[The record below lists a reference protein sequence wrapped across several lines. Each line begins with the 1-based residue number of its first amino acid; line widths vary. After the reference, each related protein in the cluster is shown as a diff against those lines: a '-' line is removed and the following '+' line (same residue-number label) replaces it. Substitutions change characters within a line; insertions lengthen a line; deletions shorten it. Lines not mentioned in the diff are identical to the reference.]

1 MRAPCLLL
9 TLPTAN
15 IDRWL
20 LFLFFGSLLI
30 LWFPQSAFAQDQY
43 EAENSNR
50 ANVTV
55 ATQYAGYTGSGY
67 VTNLTNE
74 WSFVSFGKS
83 SSATQTVRLDIR
95 YANGT
100 GSNVTNLALYL
111 SSDYLQDLV
120 FPPTQ
125 SWNDWQTLSVTFKLP
140 AGYYEIK
147 LDSKSNVATSVNVDA
162 FTLTTGVS
170 SPPPGSFSQS
180 APASGATGVS
190 TTPAFSW
197 SAAANA
203 SSYNLVVST
212 SSSYANPAITQTGLT
227 GTSYTATSSLL
238 GSTKYY
244 WKVTATNS
252 GGSSVAANA
261 GLSFTTATPPPTP
274 PPGSFAQTAPA
285 GGTTGA
291 STTPTFSWATASGAS
306 NYALVVSTS
315 SNYTSPV
322 VSQSGISG
330 TSYSVST
337 ALSNSTKYY
346 WKVTASNANGS
357 TVASNGGISFT
368 TAATAPPPPPT
379 IPPTSSQPGVIR
391 EFYANIPGTAVS
403 DLTSS
408 ANFPGSPT
416 STSVLTEFNAP
427 NDVEENYGQRV
438 RGYLKPTASG
448 SYQFSIAADDDAEL
462 WLSTDSSPAN
472 KVKIASVNGWT
483 NYLQYNKYGSQTS
496 ASITLSAGTYYYIE
510 ALQKEASGGDH
521 LTVAWQGPGTS
532 HQIIGS
538 ANLVTA
544 PPAPPGSFTLT
555 APASNATGISL
566 TPTFSWNASSNVA
579 SYTLVVST
587 QSSYANPVINQSG
600 LSATSFTPGGGLS
613 GTTKYYWKVTAV
625 NAAGSVV
632 ASNAGRSFTTLTP
645 PAPGVFTQTA
655 PASNATGVSRTP
667 TFTWAGS
674 TNASSYSLVV
684 STSSAYTSP
693 VINQSGLTTTSFTP
707 TSSLSANQKYY
718 WKVTAVN
725 STGAKVATNAG
736 NAFTTSDITGTYYYV
751 ATTGQ
756 DAAGRGSQG
765 APFRTIAYA
774 AKHVPAGPDV
784 TIYLNP
790 GTYSETKAI
799 ELPLGVSLEGAGESS
814 VTITSPGNIPI
825 PAGVDRT
832 SNDWKLWYYGSL
844 IQLYS
849 AGYSGGPE
857 QIYGAPN
864 EMVASSDGNQ
874 TLSGFTV
881 DGNNKQV
888 KAGVW
893 VQNRNN
899 VTMHHVT
906 IKNCEQRGAVFTRS
920 DMWWYE
926 PLPEGKWMHNT
937 KVYNCTFKDNGA
949 QLGSE
954 TLGNLCL
961 AGLDGANIYNL
972 TINDNVGYGIKF
984 IMVGHFRNVKIHDCD
999 ITVNEE
1005 DAQWGE
1011 KISIELWNLDQG
1023 NEIYNIKSNT
1033 WHSYVNH
1040 GQLTSY
1046 EPSGTSTNNL
1056 KIHDVEIIDPDG
1068 VSSKE
1073 AIEAALSG
1081 VEIYDCYIQDKGFGI
1096 AIWNGQGQTLKK
1108 NYIIRDNIFVNVNRA
1123 PVFGFGKSSAVFVP
1137 DAAQNLKIY
1146 NNVFDRMGNGL
1157 NLDGVLSAEVKNN
1170 VFLNSEGADVENG
1183 SGVTFQNNLKYHT
1196 NPQKNAWNLTG
1207 GVTLGSGNI
1216 VSNPG
1221 FRNSGSRPDN
1231 FYRPASSASAVVD
1244 AGINVGFPFN
1254 GSAPDIGRWELGS
1267 NARTASADPEKR
1279 LIEDNNNGLIRYYP
1293 NPSAGLVTLEAG
1305 ELQLTDVRVYNRQG
1319 QLLHPAIIRTNATW
1333 QIDFSAYP
1341 NDLYFLRINH
1351 AQGQMTKK
1359 VMLAR

>member
-1 MRAPCLLL
+1 MKAPCLLL
-9 TLPTAN
+9 TLPTADSN
-15 IDRWL
+15 RRL
-20 LFLFFGSLLI
+20 LFLFFSLLLT
-30 LWFPQSAFAQDQY
+30 LWFSQTASAQDQY

-67 VTNLTNE
+67 VTNITNE
-74 WSFVSFGKS
+74 WSYLSFDKS
-83 SSATQTVRLDIR
+83 NNAIQTAQLDVR

-100 GSNVTNLALYL
+100 GSNVTNLAFYVG
-111 SSDYLQDLV
+111 SQKVQDLV
-120 FPPTQ
+120 FPPTA
-125 SWNDWQTLSVTFKLP
+125 SWTDWQSLSITFTLP
-140 AGYYEIK
+140 AGYQGLK
-147 LDSKSNVATSVNVDA
+147 LKGKSDVPTSVNIDA

-170 SPPPGSFSQS
+170 SPPPGPFSQS
-180 APASGATGVS
+180 APANGATGVS

-197 SAAANA
+197 STAANA
-203 SSYNLVVST
+203 SSYNLVVLT
-212 SSSYANPAITQTGLT
+212 SSNYANPAITQTGIN
-227 GTSYTATSSLL
+227 GTSYPAPSSLS

-244 WKVTATNS
+244 WKVTAINS
-252 GGSSVAANA
+252 GGSTVAANA

-285 GGTTGA
+285 GGATGV

-306 NYALVVSTS
+306 NYALVVLTS

-322 VSQSGISG
+322 ISQSGISG
-330 TSYSVST
+330 TSYSASA
-337 ALSNSTKYY
+337 ALSNNTKYY

-357 TVASNGGISFT
+357 TVASNAGISFT

-379 IPPTSSQPGVIR
+379 TPPTTSQLGVIR

-403 DLTSS
+403 DLTGS

-427 NDVEENYGQRV
+427 NDVGENYGQRI
-438 RGYLKPTASG
+438 RGYLKPTTSG

-472 KVKIASVNGWT
+472 RVKIASVNGWT

-496 ASITLSAGTYYYIE
+496 VSITLSAGTYYYIE

-521 LTVAWQGPGTS
+521 LTVAWQGPGMS

-544 PPAPPGSFTLT
+544 PPAPPGAFTLT
-555 APASNATGISL
+555 APASNATAVSL
-566 TPTFSWNASSNVA
+566 TPAFSWSASSNVA

-587 QSSYANPVINQSG
+587 QSTYANPVINQSG
-600 LSATSFTPGGGLS
+600 LSVTSFTPGGGLS

-645 PAPGVFTQTA
+645 PAPGVFTQTT

-674 TNASSYSLVV
+674 ASASSYSLVV

-693 VINQSGLTTTSFTP
+693 VISQSGLTATSFTP

-725 STGAKVATNAG
+725 STGTKVATNAG

-790 GTYSETKAI
+790 GTYSETRTI
-799 ELPLGVSLEGAGESS
+799 ELPLGVNLEGAGESS
-814 VTITSPGNIPI
+814 VTITSPGDVPI
-825 PAGVDRT
+825 PAGIDRT
-832 SNDWKLWYYGSL
+832 SGDWKLWYYGSL

-857 QIYGAPN
+857 QIYGSPDQ
-864 EMVASSDGNQ
+864 MVASSDGNQ

-881 DGNNKQV
+881 DGNSKQV

-926 PLPEGKWMHNT
+926 PMPEGKWMHNT

-961 AGLDGANIYNL
+961 AGLDGADIYNL

-1023 NEIYNIKSNT
+1023 NEIYNVRSNT

-1081 VEIYDCYIQDKGFGI
+1081 VEIYNCYIQDKGFGI

-1108 NYIIRDNIFVNVNRA
+1108 NYIIRDNIFVNVNRT

-1221 FRNSGSRPDN
+1221 FRNSGSRTDN
-1231 FYRPASSASAVVD
+1231 YYRPASSASAVVD
-1244 AGINVGFPFN
+1244 AGTNVGLPFN

-1267 NARTASADPEKR
+1267 NARTASAGFEKS
-1279 LIEDNNNGLIRYYP
+1279 LVEENSNGLIRYYP
-1293 NPSAGLVTLEAG
+1293 NPTTGLMTLEAG

-1319 QLLHPAIIRTNATW
+1319 QLLHPAIIRTNAAW
-1333 QIDFSAYP
+1333 QIDFSTYP

-1351 AQGQMTKK
+1351 AQGQLMKK